1 MPIQDIYSNAL
12 QPIRSPDQ
20 VQAGLAQNAL
30 AQAQLQHSALQ
41 ARQMQTSMDEADA
54 LREAYRRGAD
64 PSTPEGRAALV
75 KAAPL
80 QAPKLFQDQAALQ
93 ETQAKT
99 ANQNA
104 QAGKHTLESR
114 AMGVAQL
121 AQGMRSIDP
130 NNDGQIVNLYKQAV
144 DSGLLT
150 QDAAMQEINAIP
162 PAGSPERAQWHQ
174 TQVQK
179 GMTLVQQ
186 MEQQLGQAKLKEET
200 RAHDLT
206 AQTSLATNAATNATH
221 LKTAG
226 MAQAGE
232 NSRAALARETQ
243 LRVAGLGPDSQNEGV
258 SPAAIEN
265 AAARYNVDGT
275 LPPMG
280 MGAAGAAGRRAILNR
295 AAELAIGTSGTD
307 QRINQM
313 DAKAAGSALTQLS
326 KSKTMAS
333 SFERTANANA
343 ELALGL
349 SEKMDRTGVPLI
361 NAGLQALRTGT
372 GSPEATQWAAATTT
386 FVNEYAKIMSG
397 GMGNGPTS
405 DSARA
410 KAEKLLTTQMT
421 AEQFKGNVRLLQKE
435 MTNRMNG
442 FADEEKALRSRL
454 GGKTEAP
461 AAAPAPAGLP
471 QGWKIEKVGN

>member
-1 MPIQDIYSNAL
+1 MPIQDVYSNAL

-104 QAGKHTLESR
+104 QAGKHTFESR

-186 MEQQLGQAKLKEET
+186 MEQQLEQQKQTEAARHNQATEGNQVAQLRQSENHFQTREQRLSDPSIAIKHGAASLTPEQNEALFGEKGAVATGKLDPNRINSRTAAILADAFLKNPNQDMAKLS
-200 RAHDLT
+200 ADI
-206 AQTSLATNAATNATH
+206 SLSRNATFR
-221 LKTAG
+221 
-226 MAQAGE
+226 Q
-232 NSRAALARETQ
+232 RA
-243 LRVAGLGPDSQNEGV
+243 
-258 SPAAIEN
+258 
-265 AAARYNVDGT
+265 
-275 LPPMG
+275 
-280 MGAAGAAGRRAILNR
+280 
-295 AAELAIGTSGTD
+295 
-307 QRINQM
+307 
-313 DAKAAGSALTQLS
+313 
-326 KSKTMAS
+326 
-333 SFERTANANA
+333 
-343 ELALGL
+343 
-349 SEKMDRTGVPLI
+349 
-361 NAGLQALRTGT
+361 
-372 GSPEATQWAAATTT
+372 
-386 FVNEYAKIMSG
+386 
-397 GMGNGPTS
+397 
-405 DSARA
+405 
-410 KAEKLLTTQMT
+410 MT
-421 AEQFKGNVRLLQKE
+421 AEVLPEIMGNMVEAGKKVNFSNYEPIGRMQLFLKGKVNDPDLAYYMTQRNDALMTIAGVMRGSGMTDQAHKAEIEAQAPTMAPAALDAWMAAQMKSLGPRLKLNASITKS
-435 MTNRMNG
+435 T
-442 FADEEKALRSRL
+442 
-454 GGKTEAP
+454 TPIPEAP
-461 AAAPAPAGLP
+461 AAGGLP
-471 QGWKIEKVGN
+471 PDIEAILKKHGGK